1 VVGAVTDTHPDHR
14 LDTSDA
20 NVHHDWDADRDPVLT
35 VEPGEVVRFECLDAT
50 GGELAPGATVE
61 DVRNRDSPGHA
72 MTGPVAVAGAEPGDG
87 LAVELLA
94 VETGDWGVTYVY
106 PEGSDAGFLPGAAP
120 GGAIH
125 HWELDGDTAT
135 FEPGIEVPLS
145 PFPGN
150 LGLVPAEDGPH
161 STTPPRAVG
170 GNLDVRHLVA
180 GSRLELP
187 VEVTGGLFSI
197 GDGHAA
203 QGDGEVCVTAIEC
216 PTTVDVRFELTGDP
230 PAAPRFET
238 PGGDAWR
245 EGPAVATTGVGPD
258 LETAAR
264 GALSAM
270 LDRLETRGLDRERAY
285 MLCSVAADLQLSQV
299 VNDPN
304 RTVTCR
310 LPTRVLGE

>member
-1 VVGAVTDTHPDHR
+1 MPTPDHHIEA
-14 LDTSDA
+14 TDA
-20 NVHHDWDADRDPVLT
+20 TVHHDWDADRDPVLR
-35 VEPGEVVRFECLDAT
+35 VEPGDVVRFECLDAT
-50 GGELAPGATVE
+50 GGELAPGTTVE
-61 DVRNRDSPGHA
+61 DVRARESPGHA
-72 MTGPVAVAGAEPGDG
+72 MTGPVAIDGLEPGDG
-87 LAVELLA
+87 LAVDLLA

-106 PEGSDAGFLPGAAP
+106 PDERGVGFLPDAAP
-120 GGAIH
+120 DGAIH
-125 HWELDGDTAT
+125 HWELDGEFAT
-135 FEPGIEVPLS
+135 FEPGIEVPVE

-150 LGLVPAEDGPH
+150 LGLAPAEGGPH
-161 STTPPRAVG
+161 STTPPRNVG
-170 GNLDVRHLVA
+170 GNLDTRHLVA

-187 VEVTGGLFSI
+187 VEVPGGQFSI

-203 QGDGEVCVTAIEC
+203 QGDGGVCVTAIEC
-216 PTTVDVRFELTGDP
+216 PTTVDVRFEVLDDA

-238 PGGDAWR
+238 PGGGHWR
-245 EGPAVATTGVGPD
+245 EGPALGTTGVGPD

-264 GALSAM
+264 EALSAM

-310 LPTRVLGE
+310 LPKRVLGE

>member
-1 VVGAVTDTHPDHR
+1 MPTPDHH
-14 LDTSDA
+14 LEATDA
-20 NVHHDWDADRDPVLT
+20 NVHQDWDADREPVLT
-35 VEPGEVVRFECLDAT
+35 VEPGDVVRFECRDASN
-50 GGELAPGATVE
+50 GERAPGATLE
-61 DVRNRDSPGHA
+61 DLANRGFAGHPL
-72 MTGPVAVAGAEPGDG
+72 TGPVAVDGVEPGDG

-94 VETGDWGVTYVY
+94 VEPGDWGVTYVY
-106 PEGSDAGFLPGAAP
+106 PPDAGTGFLPEAAP
-120 GGAIH
+120 EGAIH
-125 HWELDGDTAT
+125 HWDLDGDVAV
-135 FEPGIEVPLS
+135 FEEGIEVPMA

-150 LGLVPAEDGPH
+150 LGLAPADPGPH

-187 VEVTGGLFSI
+187 VEVSGGLFSI

-216 PTTVDVRFELTGDP
+216 PTTIDVRFEVAEEAPST
-230 PAAPRFET
+230 PRFET
-238 PGGDAWR
+238 PGTHASR
-245 EGPAVATTGVGPD
+245 EGPAIGTTGIGPD

-264 GALSAM
+264 EALSAM
-270 LDRLETRGLDRERAY
+270 LDRLEARGLERDRAY

-304 RTVTCR
+304 RTVSCR
-310 LPTRVLGE
+310 LPTHVFVD

>member
-1 VVGAVTDTHPDHR
+1 MPTPDHHIEA
-14 LDTSDA
+14 TEA
-20 NVHHDWDADRDPVLT
+20 NVHHDWDADRDPILE
-35 VEPGEVVRFECLDAT
+35 VEPGDVVRFECLDAT

-61 DVRNRDSPGHA
+61 DVRNRESPGHA

-87 LAVELLA
+87 LAVDLLT
-94 VETGDWGVTYVY
+94 VETGDWGVTYAY
-106 PEGSDAGFLPGAAP
+106 PEERSVGFLPEEAP
-120 GGAIH
+120 EGAIH

-135 FEPGIEVPLS
+135 FEPGIEVPLA

-150 LGLVPAEDGPH
+150 LGLAPAEPGPH

-187 VEVTGGLFSI
+187 VEVPGGAFSI

-216 PTTVDVRFELTGDP
+216 PTTVDVRFELIGSP

-238 PGGDAWR
+238 PGGDPAR
-245 EGPAVATTGVGPD
+245 EGPALGTTGVGPD
-258 LETAAR
+258 LESAAR
-264 GALSAM
+264 EALSSM
-270 LDRLETRGLDRERAY
+270 LDRLEDRGLDRVSAY
-285 MLCSVAADLQLSQV
+285 LLCSVAADLQLSQV

-310 LPTRVLGE
+310 LPTRVFTE

>member
-1 VVGAVTDTHPDHR
+1 MTDTEPDHH
-14 LDTSDA
+14 LDASDA

-35 VEPGEVVRFECLDAT
+35 VDPGEVVRFECLDAT

-61 DVRNRDSPGHA
+61 DVRSRESPGHA

-87 LAVELLA
+87 LVVDLLS

-106 PEGSDAGFLPGAAP
+106 PAERDAGFLPEAAP
-120 GGAIH
+120 EGAIH
-125 HWELDGDTAT
+125 HWELGGDTAT
-135 FEPGIEVPLS
+135 FEDGVEVPIE

-150 LGLVPAEDGPH
+150 LGLAPAEAGPH
-161 STTPPRAVG
+161 STIPPRPVG
-170 GNLDVRHLVA
+170 GNLDLRHLVA

-187 VEVTGGLFSI
+187 VEVEGGLFSV

-216 PTTVDVRFELTGDP
+216 PTTVDVRFELLDES

-238 PGGDAWR
+238 PGGESWR
-245 EGPAVATTGVGPD
+245 EGPAIGTTGVGPD

-264 GALSAM
+264 EALSAM
-270 LDRLETRGLDRERAY
+270 LDRLEDRGFDRERAY

-304 RTVTCR
+304 RTVACR
-310 LPTRVLGE
+310 LPTSVLGE